1 MLKIKTGSENKERE
15 RILCC
20 HHLFLTLISKMC
32 FCEQRNEQI
41 RVAMMFTS
49 KSNRLVGFKSSIMT
63 SFTVGF
69 LMRYIQNC
77 IAMRLFYSLRSM
89 RIYAVRLIF
98 PLCFSYTIL
107 LKTISTF
114 TPFSSTYFPFTNKK
128 NHYGFLLLRIFDVN
142 KC

>member
-32 FCEQRNEQI
+32 FCDQRNEQI

-98 PLCFSYTIL
+98 PLFLIYYTSENNKHFYSFFIHLFSFHKQKESL
-107 LKTISTF
+107 RL
-114 TPFSSTYFPFTNKK
+114 SSSSYFRRK
-128 NHYGFLLLRIFDVN
+128 
-142 KC
+142 